1 MQHMVTLRVKNY
13 YDVISK
19 RCLQY
24 VNVLFSEPRF
34 LMSSALGG
42 GCGRRRG
49 S

>member
-19 RCLQY
+19 QCLQY
-24 VNVLFSEPRF
+24 VNVLFSVPRF
-34 LMSSALGG
+34 LMSLALGG
-42 GCGRRRG
+42 GSCRRRG